1 MLAVTF
7 RVAEAAYAIRCEH
20 VVAVIPLVALRPV
33 AHGAAWVRG
42 MFAYRGALTPV
53 IDLCR
58 LIGDYACPARLS
70 SRIAL
75 VSCTLPEGGKRTI
88 GLLAEHMTEARRVD
102 VLRAAAPIASVPYF
116 GEVLLEGSAPL
127 QFLNVDALL
136 PSTGPLL
143 EGLSPPPPVS
153 VGEKNRDPAQ
163 S

>member
-7 RVAEAAYAIRCEH
+7 RVAEAAYAIRCDH
-20 VVAVIPLVALRPV
+20 VIAVIPLVVLRPV
-33 AHGAAWVRG
+33 AHGAAWLRG
-42 MFAYRGALTPV
+42 MFAYRGELTPV

-58 LIGDYACPARLS
+58 LIAKYECPARLS

-75 VSCTLPEGGKRTI
+75 VACAVPEGGKRTV

-102 VLRAAAPIASVPYF
+102 ALQAAAPVASVPYF

-143 EGLSPPPPVS
+143 EGLDTPPQ
-153 VGEKNRDPAQ
+153 VGTP
-163 S
+163 

>member
-7 RVAEAAYAIRCEH
+7 RIAESAYAIRCDH
-20 VVAVIPLVALRPV
+20 VVAVIPQVELRPI
-33 AHGAAWVRG
+33 AQGAVWLRG

-58 LIGDYACPARLS
+58 LIGGYACPPRLS

-75 VSCTLPEGGKRTI
+75 VSCALPEGGKRTV

-102 VLRAAAPIASVPYF
+102 ALRAAAPIASLPYF

-136 PSTGPLL
+136 PSAGPLL
-143 EGLSPPPPVS
+143 EGPDVTPQVKP
-153 VGEKNRDPAQ
+153 GEKNRDPAQ
-163 S
+163 P